1 MRDLRELPL
10 DRILVSPSVLAADFT
25 ELAAESTGRFREKP
39 T

>member
-25 ELAAESTGRFREKP
+25 ELAAEIDRRFREKP